1 MNTKLE
7 NKRILVTNWWPVSD
21 DEWERLNFPEK
32 FNNPVD
38 KEEEKK

>member
-1 MNTKLE
+1 MNTE
-7 NKRILVTNWWPVSD
+7 ILNTQSIITNWWPVSD
-21 DEWERLNFPEK
+21 EEWERLNFPEK